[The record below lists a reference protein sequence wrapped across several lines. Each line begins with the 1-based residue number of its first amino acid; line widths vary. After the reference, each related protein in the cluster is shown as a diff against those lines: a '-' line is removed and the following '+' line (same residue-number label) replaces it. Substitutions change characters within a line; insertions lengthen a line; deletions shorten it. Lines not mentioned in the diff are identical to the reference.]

1 MTALL
6 RVIICDLDV
15 SWSYPLINLSQL
27 VHGYFTRHITYN
39 WWISVSLFS
48 QKYQKIISANVKE
61 KVKNITYYRRR
72 PLIVCNKV
80 SASALDS
87 SPQSKDYGQ
96 QLRRLSRSP
105 GDRRLSG
112 VIGGRWLEDAILLL
126 CVVRQASAPSNHLS
140 AWTSLLGSG
149 CLGT

>member
-1 MTALL
+1 MCLFLAKNIRKRKGKSKKHSEFSLVEKDQL
-6 RVIICDLDV
+6 SKMVMVI
-15 SWSYPLINLSQL
+15 
-27 VHGYFTRHITYN
+27 F
-39 WWISVSLFS
+39 
-48 QKYQKIISANVKE
+48 
-61 KVKNITYYRRR
+61 ITYYRRR

-140 AWTSLLGSG
+140 AWTSLVGSG